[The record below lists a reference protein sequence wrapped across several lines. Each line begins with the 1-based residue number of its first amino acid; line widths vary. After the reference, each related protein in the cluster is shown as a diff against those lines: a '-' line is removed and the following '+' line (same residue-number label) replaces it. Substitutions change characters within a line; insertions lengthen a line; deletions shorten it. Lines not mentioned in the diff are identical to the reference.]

1 MKSRSNNNDSRRT
14 TYIQL
19 DTKKCIACWECLSEC
34 KNHVIGR
41 INLPWHKH
49 SKFVNSNDCT
59 GCLKC
64 VNICEPGALTK
75 ISNTKPDNY
84 SSKKTIRRAFVVN
97 IGLIF
102 FAIAMSLSGFVIQLK
117 YHMGHNSGLE
127 SNNSVLGIGYYNW
140 TNIHK
145 TSIIIFSIL
154 MTFHFFIHWKWYT
167 TIINKKLASRN
178 KLQIILSIIFILV
191 AITGYIPWII
201 NLSGGSDIARKS
213 FIEIHDKI
221 AILLFVL
228 LTLHLTTR
236 LKWYI
241 TTLDKLKNKH
251 ST

>member
-1 MKSRSNNNDSRRT
+1 MKSRSKNNDSTRT

-19 DTKKCIACWECLSEC
+19 DTKKCIACWECLAEC
-34 KNHVIGR
+34 KNNVIGR

-59 GCLKC
+59 GCLRC
-64 VNICEPGALTK
+64 VNICEPCALTK

-84 SSKKTIRRAFVVN
+84 SSKKTISRSFVVN
-97 IGLIF
+97 IGLLF

-127 SNNSVLGIGYYNW
+127 SNNSVPGIGYYNW

-145 TSIIIFSIL
+145 TSIIIISIL
-154 MTFHFFIHWKWYT
+154 MTYHFFMHWKWYKT
-167 TIINKKLASRN
+167 LLIKKLASRN
-178 KLQIILSIIFILV
+178 KLQMILSIVFILV

-201 NLSGGSDIARKS
+201 NLSGGSDITRKS

-228 LTLHLTTR
+228 LTLHLATR

-241 TTLDKLKNKH
+241 TTLYKLKNKH

>member
-1 MKSRSNNNDSRRT
+1 MKLRSNNNDSTRT

-19 DTKKCIACWECLSEC
+19 DTKKCIACWECLAEC
-34 KNHVIGR
+34 KNNVIGR

-49 SKFVNSNDCT
+49 SRFVNSSDCT

-64 VNICEPGALTK
+64 INICEPGALTK
-75 ISNTKPDNY
+75 ISNTKSDNN
-84 SSKKTIRRAFVVN
+84 SSKKTIKQAFIVN
-97 IGLIF
+97 SGLLF
-102 FAIAMSLSGFVIQLK
+102 FGIAMSLSGFVIQLK

-127 SNNSVLGIGYYNW
+127 SDNSVLGIGYYNW

-145 TSIIIFSIL
+145 TSIIIFSFL
-154 MTFHFFIHWKWYT
+154 MTLHFFIHWKWYK
-167 TIINKKLASRN
+167 TIIIRKLAQINR
-178 KLQIILSIIFILV
+178 LQIILSIVFILV

-201 NLSGGSDIARKS
+201 NLSGGSDIVRKS